1 MRREQRDINKRELQ
15 KALKYGKKKRTWG
28 GRWRIEYD
36 GIVFIAD
43 DSMRCEITVFPAPL
57 SVAEIDNDARIAH
70 QRAKHLLR
78 LKPHLCK
85 SHTILLVDS
94 SGSVNTHDINLHRDR
109 QTAAYTNVAL
119 EFVAEQLF
127 NGTANNSDVVSLV
140 EFSNKANAVFT
151 REPVSWV
158 LYNQLL
164 SRRDSSTFATREGG
178 RMRDAVFCD
187 SNYLPALDAAAKLL
201 AVGFHETCALSIFFL
216 SDGESTDAR
225 EMNVTPAA
233 AQRKYAPAC
242 AISPQVMAII
252 FPLPW
257 SDSEARCKSFL
268 F

>member
-1 MRREQRDINKRELQ
+1 
-15 KALKYGKKKRTWG
+15 
-28 GRWRIEYD
+28 
-36 GIVFIAD
+36 
-43 DSMRCEITVFPAPL
+43 
-57 SVAEIDNDARIAH
+57 
-70 QRAKHLLR
+70 
-78 LKPHLCK
+78 
-85 SHTILLVDS
+85 
-94 SGSVNTHDINLHRDR
+94 
-109 QTAAYTNVAL
+109 
-119 EFVAEQLF
+119 
-127 NGTANNSDVVSLV
+127 
-140 EFSNKANAVFT
+140 
-151 REPVSWV
+151 
-158 LYNQLL
+158 
-164 SRRDSSTFATREGG
+164 
-178 RMRDAVFCD
+178 MRDAVFCD